1 MTETRTAQI
10 FQEMPLPIKELVI
23 AIKGAGE
30 MATGVATRLFQAN
43 FKHIFMVE
51 IENPV
56 AVRRR
61 VSFCEA
67 IHDGTIE
74 VEGVRAKRVLNMNEI
89 PRVWE
94 DNCIPVLVDPDW
106 KSIKTIHPQ
115 VVVDAIIAKKN
126 LGTRK
131 EDAPLVI
138 GLGPGFEAGLDVHK
152 VIETLRGHNLGRIIE
167 TGCPAPNTG
176 IPGSIKGFTSERVL
190 RAPCFGT
197 FTAIIPLGSMVK
209 KNEIIGHVGNQPVI
223 AKIDGILR
231 GLIRDNTR
239 VKDGLKIADIDP
251 RGNRD
256 YVTSISE
263 KARAI
268 GGGVLEAI
276 LREYN
281 R

>member
-1 MTETRTAQI
+1 MTDIRTTQILQETV
-10 FQEMPLPIKELVI
+10 PLNKRVI

-43 FKHIFMVE
+43 FTRIFMVE
-51 IENPV
+51 IENPI
-56 AVRRR
+56 AVRRK

-67 IHDGTIE
+67 IHDGSIE
-74 VEGVRAKRVLNMNEI
+74 VEGVSAKKIFDMQEI
-89 PRVWE
+89 PGAWK
-94 DNCIPVLVDPDW
+94 NNYIPVLVDPDW
-106 KSIKTIHPQ
+106 KAIKTIRPH

-126 LGTRK
+126 LGTRRG
-131 EDAPLVI
+131 EAPLVI
-138 GLGPGFEAGLDVHK
+138 GLGPGFEAGIDVDM

-176 IPGSIKGFTSERVL
+176 VPGPINGFSSERLL
-190 RAPCFGT
+190 RAPCPGT
-197 FTAIIPLGSMVK
+197 FLATVPLGSRVK
-209 KNEIIGHVGNQPVI
+209 KNQIIGHVDNQPVI
-223 AKIDGILR
+223 ANIDGILR

-239 VKDGLKIADIDP
+239 VKKCLKLGDIDP
-251 RGNRD
+251 RGTQA
-256 YVTSISE
+256 YITSISE

-276 LREYN
+276 LRKFN

>member
-1 MTETRTAQI
+1 MTKTTTAPSLKEI
-10 FQEMPLPIKELVI
+10 PLPIKELVI

-30 MATGVATRLFQAN
+30 MATGIATRLFQAN
-43 FKHIFMVE
+43 FKQIFMVE

-56 AVRRR
+56 AVRRQ

-67 IHDGTIE
+67 IHEGRAD
-74 VEGVRAKRVLNMNEI
+74 VEGVRAKRVENIKGISLAWAN
-89 PRVWE
+89 
-94 DNCIPVLVDPDW
+94 NCIPVLVDPDW
-106 KSIKTIHPQ
+106 KAIKTIHPQ

-126 LGTRK
+126 LGTHRN
-131 EDAPLVI
+131 EAPLVI
-138 GLGPGFEAGLDVHK
+138 GLGPGFEAGQDVHM
-152 VIETLRGHNLGRIIE
+152 VIETLRGHNLGRVIVK
-167 TGCPAPNTG
+167 GCPAPNTG
-176 IPGSIKGFTSERVL
+176 VPGQIGGFTSERLL
-190 RAPCFGT
+190 RAPCFGN
-197 FTAIIPLGSMVK
+197 FTAIIPMGAMVK
-209 KNEIIGHVGNQPVI
+209 KNDVVGHVGDQPVI

-239 VKDGLKIADIDP
+239 VKDRLKIGDVDP
-251 RGNRD
+251 RGNRE

-281 R
+281 H

>member
-1 MTETRTAQI
+1 MTETRIATIPKQ
-10 FQEMPLPIKELVI
+10 MSLPLTELVI

-30 MATGVATRLFQAN
+30 MATGIATRLFQAN

-51 IENPV
+51 IENPM
-56 AVRRR
+56 AVRRQ

-74 VEGVRAKRVLNMNEI
+74 VEGVRATRVLDVNEI
-89 PRVWE
+89 PIAWE
-94 DNCIPVLVDPDW
+94 NNCIPVLVDPDW
-106 KSIKTIHPQ
+106 KAIETIHPQ

-138 GLGPGFEAGLDVHK
+138 GLGPGFEASIDVHK

-167 TGCPAPNTG
+167 KGCPEPNTG
-176 IPGSIKGFTSERVL
+176 IPGPIGGFTSERLL

-197 FTAIIPLGSMVK
+197 FTAIIPLGAMVK
-209 KNEIIGHVGNQPVI
+209 KNDLIGHVGNQPLI

-239 VKDGLKIADIDP
+239 VKDGLKIGDIDP

-256 YVTSISE
+256 YFTSISE

-268 GGGVLEAI
+268 GGSVLEAI
-276 LREYN
+276 LRGYN
-281 R
+281 H

>member
-1 MTETRTAQI
+1 MTETRIARI

-30 MATGVATRLFQAN
+30 MATGIACRLFQAN

-51 IENPV
+51 IENPM

-74 VEGVRAKRVLNMNEI
+74 VEGVRATRVLDMNEI

-94 DNCIPVLVDPDW
+94 NHCIPVLVDPDW
-106 KSIKTIHPQ
+106 RSIKTIRPQ

-131 EDAPLVI
+131 AEAPLVI
-138 GLGPGFEAGLDVHK
+138 GLGPGFEAGLDVHR
-152 VIETLRGHNLGRIIE
+152 VIETLRGHNLGRIIDK
-167 TGCPAPNTG
+167 GCPAPNTG
-176 IPGSIKGFTSERVL
+176 IPGPIGGYTSERVL
-190 RAPCFGT
+190 RAPCLGT
-197 FTAIIPLGSMVK
+197 FTAVIPIGAMVK

-223 AKIDGILR
+223 ATIDGILR

-239 VKDGLKIADIDP
+239 VKAGLKIGDIDP
-251 RGNRD
+251 RGNRE
-256 YVTSISE
+256 YLTSISE

-281 R
+281 H